1 MKFLPLFITG
11 ITFGDELFVAGDING
26 DLHIMRPQILSN
38 NITKCKNDI
47 ISEASKKIWKKT
59 NIKMNML
66 KIIMDKQK
74 LDLENAI

>member
-1 MKFLPLFITG
+1 
-11 ITFGDELFVAGDING
+11 
-26 DLHIMRPQILSN
+26 MRPQILSN